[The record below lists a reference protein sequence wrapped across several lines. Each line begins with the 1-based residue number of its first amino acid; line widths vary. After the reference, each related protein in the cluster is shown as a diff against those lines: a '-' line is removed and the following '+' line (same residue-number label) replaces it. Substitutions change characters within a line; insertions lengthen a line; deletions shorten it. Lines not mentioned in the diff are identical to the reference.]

1 MTTPLSTG
9 GGTSAVAASAHA
21 ACERFRRTDPLV
33 TRMNRRALAAK
44 VGAPD
49 LGAGIPEAR
58 WMRAMTFEALVR
70 HKDFVSE
77 LLTTAVGRLR
87 LPRPTA
93 VRIRSGR
100 VNVAVTAEELA
111 LAHAAAVTDG
121 AATMLSSLAVPFLH
135 LEHVEG
141 GATEVKPDFAI
152 VCPRTEDD
160 EIVGSWLIM
169 GDAKD
174 YERVRSRIDD
184 GRLLKGFLQVALGAE
199 SAANWSRLPAGMQ
212 VHRCGALAVPRNN
225 FLRPE
230 ALVERLDDHRAEVR
244 ARAQE
249 RLQAGEG
256 VDFHSLTADR
266 IRDHLEHLE
275 AAFDP
280 AACTTCNLF
289 SYCRD
294 ELRSGVSPESLL
306 IEIGVDRLLHP
317 ALVPL
322 VEGTGPAGEAPAAT
336 IAQVQATLSGFPV
349 RAARRRTDPA
359 GLPGTV
365 NVVLAKSDSA
375 ALGVYGIALQRVT
388 ATGPGAWVR
397 REFYDPQSPDTRR
410 AVMGL
415 LGSELSSAMAELQ
428 AAAGLDGEPEPVHV
442 VVPDKP
448 TADLLVAMADS
459 LAGVEISRLRWQ
471 RDEEMGREPQT
482 FDGGRATIPPA
493 LTPEQRLAVSFL
505 LEEDRARAMSL
516 RQPIIDLRTVLV
528 SHLVPGGPASDSG
541 RLDYLLRWAVAGERL
556 DHQEVSDEIA
566 QQRSTPGARLSNVES
581 DDIHRAQKEPERYTA
596 LVRAAVDYK
605 IDVLERALTFLAT
618 LPDSR
623 LGEAHRHLEGAAQT
637 VWRRRMSLQASDLVR
652 FSRTYRT
659 WRNAHVDMMADD
671 EACFAQL
678 SALADP
684 AAALDRAQDAGV
696 RDLAV
701 ATVVSV
707 EPVRLA
713 VGSRR
718 LVHGCTVVALHV
730 NGEAVVERNPTTLRI
745 QKGSFKVQHLPV
757 GMLVAEDGVD
767 GLRWTPPDGGLD
779 LAVGDRLV
787 LADVEWFGGTL
798 SSGHEIKVNR
808 PAVDTRSAPKPDCE
822 PESYANSPDEHRWCC
837 RPHVAVEAEFADLLA
852 ERRERGELNPQAW
865 PPVVDDERFDIV
877 AAETDL
883 AVPLTVTTPPD
894 GRTMDDHE

>member
-9 GGTSAVAASAHA
+9 GGSSAVAASAHA

-33 TRMNRRALAAK
+33 TRVNRRALAAK
-44 VGAPD
+44 IGAPD

-77 LLTTAVGRLR
+77 LLTMAVGRLD
-87 LPRPTA
+87 LPRPEG

-100 VNVAVTAEELA
+100 VNLATTADELA
-111 LAHAAAVTDG
+111 LAHATAVADG
-121 AATMLSSLAVPFLH
+121 MATMLTSLAVPFLH
-135 LEHVEG
+135 LEHVQ

-152 VCPRTEDD
+152 VCPRNKDGAT
-160 EIVGSWLIM
+160 GSWLIM

-199 SAANWSRLPAGMQ
+199 SAAAWSRLPAGME

-244 ARAQE
+244 VRAEE
-249 RLQAGEG
+249 RLAAREG
-256 VDFHSLTADR
+256 VDFNALTADQ
-266 IRDHLEHLE
+266 IRRHLEHLE

-280 AACTTCNLF
+280 ATCTTCNLF
-289 SYCRD
+289 THCRK

-322 VEGTGPAGEAPAAT
+322 VEGTGPAGEAPAVT
-336 IAQVQATLSGFPV
+336 VAQVRATVSGLPV
-349 RAARRRTDPA
+349 WSARRRTDPA

-388 ATGPGAWVR
+388 ATDPGAWMR
-397 REFYDPQSPDTRR
+397 REFTDPQSPDTRR
-410 AVMGL
+410 AVMGM
-415 LGSELSSAMAELQ
+415 LGAALSEAMAELTS
-428 AAAGLDGEPEPVHV
+428 AAGAGREPNPVHI

-471 RDEEMGREPQT
+471 RDEDMGRIPRT
-482 FDGGRATIPPA
+482 FDGGEATIPPA

-516 RQPIIDLRTVLV
+516 RQPMVDLRTVLG
-528 SHLVPGGPASDSG
+528 SHVVAGGPASDSG
-541 RLDYLLRWAVAGERL
+541 RLDYLLRWAEATDRL
-556 DHQEVSDEIA
+556 NHQEVSDEIA
-566 QQRSTPGARLSNVES
+566 RQRSTPGARLSNVES
-581 DDIHRAQKEPERYTA
+581 DDIHRARKDPERYAA

-605 IDVLERALTFLAT
+605 IDVLERTLMVLGR

-623 LGEAHRHLEGAAQT
+623 LREAHRHLEGAAQA
-637 VWRRRMSLQASDLVR
+637 VWRRRMHLQASDLVR

-659 WRNAHVDMMADD
+659 WRNAHVDMLAAD
-671 EACFAQL
+671 EACSAHL
-678 SALADP
+678 AALADP

-701 ATVVSV
+701 ATVVSI
-707 EPVRLA
+707 EPLRLA
-713 VGSRR
+713 VDSRR
-718 LVHGCTVVALHV
+718 LGDGSTVVALHV
-730 NGEAVVERNPTTLRI
+730 NGEAVVEKAPTTLKV
-745 QKGSFKVQHLPV
+745 QKGSFKLQHLAI
-757 GMLVAEDGVD
+757 GTLVAEDGVD
-767 GLRWTPPDGGLD
+767 GLHWTPTDGGLQ

-787 LADVEWFGGTL
+787 LADVGWFGGAL
-798 SSGHEIKVNR
+798 NSGHEIKVNR
-808 PAVDTRSAPKPDCE
+808 PSVDTRSAPKADCE
-822 PESYANSPDEHRWCC
+822 PESYTRAPDEHRW
-837 RPHVAVEAEFADLLA
+837 
-852 ERRERGELNPQAW
+852 
-865 PPVVDDERFDIV
+865 
-877 AAETDL
+877 
-883 AVPLTVTTPPD
+883 
-894 GRTMDDHE
+894 